1 MATFAPPPRQYPCWV
16 PIDEIRTSVWY
27 TIHDEITM
35 PTSDQLRA
43 LNTHPDWI
51 LDGQGDPNQCPKIC
65 LKGDFRWARA
75 ARESYACTN
84 RYRGILLGLN
94 VNSYEVWGHV
104 PRTSARCFA
113 SDAPGRAIMW
123 LATVKDLWAKTG
135 TQTDAGIKGNT
146 LEERYAFAYDAVVK
160 EAKRITT

>member
-16 PIDEIRTSVWY
+16 LIDEIRTSVW
-27 TIHDEITM
+27 
-35 PTSDQLRA
+35 
-43 LNTHPDWI
+43 
-51 LDGQGDPNQCPKIC
+51 
-65 LKGDFRWARA
+65 
-75 ARESYACTN
+75 
-84 RYRGILLGLN
+84 GILLGLN

-123 LATVKDLWAKTG
+123 LATVEDLWAKTG
-135 TQTDAGIKGNT
+135 TQTVRLISPPTLDLIAHWDAGIKGNT

>member
-1 MATFAPPPRQYPCWV
+1 MATFAPPLRQYPCWV
-16 PIDEIRTSVWY
+16 LIDEIRTSVWY
-27 TIHDEITM
+27 TIH
-35 PTSDQLRA
+35 
-43 LNTHPDWI
+43 
-51 LDGQGDPNQCPKIC
+51 IC

-104 PRTSARCFA
+104 LRTSARCFA
-113 SDAPGRAIMW
+113 LDAPGRAIMW
-123 LATVKDLWAKTG
+123 LATVKDLRAKTG
-135 TQTDAGIKGNT
+135 TQTVRLISPPTLNLIAHWDAGIKGNT

>member
-16 PIDEIRTSVWY
+16 LIDEIRTS
-27 TIHDEITM
+27 DEITM
-35 PTSDQLRA
+35 PTS
-43 LNTHPDWI
+43 
-51 LDGQGDPNQCPKIC
+51 DPNQCPKIC

-84 RYRGILLGLN
+84 RYRGILLSLN

-123 LATVKDLWAKTG
+123 LATVKDLQAKTG
-135 TQTDAGIKGNT
+135 TQTVRLISPPT
-146 LEERYAFAYDAVVK
+146 LNLIAH
-160 EAKRITT
+160 